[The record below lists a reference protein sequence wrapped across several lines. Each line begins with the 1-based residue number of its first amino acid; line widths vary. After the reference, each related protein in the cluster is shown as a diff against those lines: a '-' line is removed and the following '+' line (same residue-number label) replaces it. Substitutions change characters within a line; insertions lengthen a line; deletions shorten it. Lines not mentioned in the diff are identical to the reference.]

1 MLGVEL
7 LWSCSGT
14 PKRCFWVLK
23 RVGRI
28 PCIAACTYCGR
39 RFTSYVNPLASLD
52 ELTENLMQQFDEH
65 LCEDSTAQKTRREAM
80 ASRG

>member
-7 LWSCSGT
+7 LWSSAGT

-23 RVGRI
+23 RVGGI

-39 RFTSYVNPLASLD
+39 RFTSAMNPLATLD
-52 ELTENLMQQFDEH
+52 DLTDNLMQQFDEH
-65 LCEDSTAQKTRREAM
+65 ACEDLAAQR
-80 ASRG
+80 SRLIGATCHS